1 MPNDLAARSLSSEVT
16 MTRGDYFDANLTQ
29 PVPDGT
35 LAGGQTTHLLLS
47 GAVAG
52 DTIDP
57 NAKMS
62 YLNEFIAGVERE
74 VMPNTSIG
82 VRYIHRNIGSVLED
96 VANCPMAAY
105 FVDSTASICGS
116 VSYILTNPS
125 SATPINP
132 AVVAA
137 DPDFA
142 GVSFADPAHVYNAIE
157 ITLNRRL
164 ANNWS
169 ALASYRWS
177 RLRGNF
183 EGFYRDDNGQSD
195 PGISSLYDFPQN
207 DPTYTS
213 VGVPQFGF
221 QGDIQ
226 FLGSPDGILPLDR
239 THQIKLVGNYMF
251 HDLNLGVGFNAS
263 SGAPL
268 TPLTTNPEYGNGGE
282 IPAGPRGSGIQT
294 VDGFMTRTPFQSD
307 VDVQAAY
314 QIRLGAD
321 RRLTVLAD
329 IFNLFNQ
336 QIVQNYDAWTTLTF
350 GAGPNPNF
358 GQPTSEIIA
367 GPQIQAP
374 RQIRIGAR
382 FLF

>member
-1 MPNDLAARSLSSEVT
+1 
-16 MTRGDYFDANLTQ
+16 
-29 PVPDGT
+29 
-35 LAGGQTTHLLLS
+35 
-47 GAVAG
+47 
-52 DTIDP
+52 
-57 NAKMS
+57 
-62 YLNEFIAGVERE
+62 
-74 VMPNTSIG
+74 
-82 VRYIHRNIGSVLED
+82 
-96 VANCPMAAY
+96 
-105 FVDSTASICGS
+105 

-137 DPDFA
+137 DPEFA
-142 GVSFADPAHVYNAIE
+142 GVSFADPVYVYNAVE

-213 VGVPQFGF
+213 IGVPQFGF

-239 THQIKLVGNYMF
+239 PHQIKLVGNYMWR
-251 HDLNLGVGFNAS
+251 DLNLGVGFNAS

-268 TPLTTNPEYGNGGE
+268 TPLTTNAVYGNGGE
-282 IPAGPRGSGIQT
+282 VPVGARGSGIQT

-307 VDVQAAY
+307 VDFQAAY
-314 QIRLGAD
+314 QIPFGRD

-336 QIVQNYDAWTTLTF
+336 QIVQNYDTFTALTF
-350 GAGPNPNF
+350 GAGANPNF